1 MKKLTALLLTC
12 LVAMAACVTAWAAEG
27 YAIYTS
33 SNATL
38 TFYYGTRPSGA
49 YALNSDL
56 ERPAWHGDGTCNQV
70 ERVVFDPSFAQARPT
85 STAYWFYEMRKL
97 TSITGLNY
105 LKTDNVTTMR
115 FMFGYCK
122 KLSSI
127 DLSHFNTSKVTDFIG
142 VFYECRELKSLDV
155 SHLNTSQATDMSSM
169 FSCCS
174 GLQSLDL
181 SRFNTSKVT
190 NMKMM
195 FYDCSSLTKLSLRSF
210 NTANVTSMY
219 YMFYLCENLQAL
231 DLSSFNTAKVTD
243 MRCMFESCEHLAVV
257 FVGGKWST
265 AAVTTEKS
273 EYMFGDCYNIMGNMG
288 TTYDENHI
296 DKAYAHIDGGSSDP
310 GYFSWIRYVFG
321 DVNGDGFVNVSD
333 VSVLINMILGT
344 MPTDLFL
351 ADVNG
356 DGNVN
361 VSDVSALINIIMGI

>member
-1 MKKLTALLLTC
+1 MKKLLFII
-12 LVAMAACVTAWAAEG
+12 VAMAACVTAWAAEG

-56 ERPAWHGDGTCNQV
+56 ERPAWDSDGTHNQV
-70 ERVVFDPSFAQARPT
+70 ARVVFDPSFAQARPT
-85 STAYWFYEMRKL
+85 STSYWFSEMQNL
-97 TSITGLNY
+97 STITGLNY
-105 LKTDNVTTMR
+105 LRTDQVTTMR
-115 FMFGYCK
+115 FMFGNCK
-122 KLSSI
+122 KLNSI
-127 DLSHFNTSKVTDFIG
+127 DLSHFNTSRVTDFIG
-142 VFYECRELKSLDV
+142 MFYGCSGLKLLDV
-155 SHLNTSQATDMSSM
+155 SHLSTSQATDMSSM
-169 FSCCS
+169 FSACS

-195 FYDCSSLTKLSLRSF
+195 FYECSSLTNLSLRSF
-210 NTANVTSMY
+210 NTSNVTSMY
-219 YMFYLCENLQAL
+219 HMFYLCENLRTL

-243 MRCMFESCEHLAVV
+243 MRSMFEFCEHLAVV

-321 DVNGDGFVNVSD
+321 DLNGDGNVNVTD
-333 VSVLINMILGT
+333 VTTLVNMILGII
-344 MPTDLFL
+344 PADQFL

-356 DGNVN
+356 DGKVN
-361 VSDVSALINIIMGI
+361 VSDVTSLINVILHIG